1 MTPTAH
7 RDTLVFMQS
16 GEPGSLFCA
25 DESDGE
31 ALRACEQT
39 MEPLYSFEEN
49 GTAAIPALATDCSS
63 NEDLTVWTCT
73 LRENVTFQDGA
84 TFEAKDVLSR
94 WPPVG
99 CPVSAPH
106 WRNRCVLVLARP
118 VGRLPEPARTVR
130 HRGSGRL
137 RGVASV

>member
-1 MTPTAH
+1 VGVGNQQISPLSNELLFRMTPPDG
-7 RDTLVFMQS
+7 RDNLVFMQS

-49 GTAAIPALATDCSS
+49 GTDAIPALATDCSS

-73 LRENVTFQDGA
+73 LGPDVTFRMRDLRGQRRLGRVPRSGTHYLRSVGA
-84 TFEAKDVLSR
+84 TGTFSYWPGLWEAS
-94 WPPVG
+94 
-99 CPVSAPH
+99 
-106 WRNRCVLVLARP
+106 
-118 VGRLPEPARTVR
+118 
-130 HRGSGRL
+130 
-137 RGVASV
+137 